1 MKHAL
6 NANYLHIR
14 HLLYISYENRSVGH
28 PVCDCNIRWKVW
40 IYGKTGQ
47 MSLFNLIVNLRN
59 DEKFHEFM
67 SRSVECWMEWMA
79 SAAKKFLKITRTQV
93 CKAKMRT
100 YLEIFWKLKNWG
112 KIQLGTFRT
121 GPKCWQLCIND
132 DSSAQKNFE
141 KLIAMSW
148 HPGEETMPM
157 SRAGQQ
163 YYSSKLA
170 MDSFTIVHICKSSQ
184 SRMGEEIVTIY

>member
-1 MKHAL
+1 
-6 NANYLHIR
+6 
-14 HLLYISYENRSVGH
+14 
-28 PVCDCNIRWKVW
+28 
-40 IYGKTGQ
+40 
-47 MSLFNLIVNLRN
+47 
-59 DEKFHEFM
+59 
-67 SRSVECWMEWMA
+67 MEWMA

-141 KLIAMSW
+141 KLIAMS
-148 HPGEETMPM
+148 
-157 SRAGQQ
+157 
-163 YYSSKLA
+163 
-170 MDSFTIVHICKSSQ
+170 
-184 SRMGEEIVTIY
+184 

>member
-1 MKHAL
+1 
-6 NANYLHIR
+6 
-14 HLLYISYENRSVGH
+14 
-28 PVCDCNIRWKVW
+28 
-40 IYGKTGQ
+40 

-59 DEKFHEFM
+59 EEKFHEFM

-121 GPKCWQLCIND
+121 GPKCWQLWHKWWQFSSEELRKVDSDVVTPRRGDIAIEPCRTTVLFIKISHGQFYNCAYLQIIPIKNGRRDCDNLLADAND
-132 DSSAQKNFE
+132 MSAPNYKYNHCV
-141 KLIAMSW
+141 L
-148 HPGEETMPM
+148 
-157 SRAGQQ
+157 
-163 YYSSKLA
+163 L
-170 MDSFTIVHICKSSQ
+170 C
-184 SRMGEEIVTIY
+184 